1 MKLELLLSEKDIND
15 KTKEIAAQITQLLH
29 SEDVVIIGVLKG
41 ALFFMADLLRELR
54 FPFVYDFIQVKSYEG
69 TQTTGSISILK
80 EPNCEVKG
88 KTVLIVEDILD
99 TGITL
104 SFIKEY
110 FVSKGAKKIYICSL
124 LNKKKNRLKELKADF
139 FGFEIDDMFV
149 VGYGLDYN
157 EKMREL
163 KDIFVLK

>member
-1 MKLELLLSEKDIND
+1 MKLDLLLSEKEISD
-15 KTKEIAAQITQLLH
+15 KIKEIAAQITQLLH

-41 ALFFMADLLRELR
+41 ALFFMSDLLRELK

-69 TQTTGSISILK
+69 TQTTGTISILK

-88 KTVLIVEDILD
+88 KTVLIIEDILD

-110 FVSKGAKKIYICSL
+110 FVSKGAKNIYICSL
-124 LNKKKNRLKELKADF
+124 LNKKKSRLKELKADF
-139 FGFEIDDMFV
+139 FGFEIDDLFV